1 MQYIIDHPDIVRDL
15 LLRHLQ
21 ITAIALGIALAI
33 ALPLGL
39 LVNRYRW
46 LVVPIVGTLGIL
58 YTIPSLALIILLIP
72 AFGLGSKSVIIALII
87 YAQIILVRN
96 ILVGLQSISPAML
109 EAARGM
115 GMNAWQMWWRVQFPL
130 ALPIMLAGLRIAAVV
145 VIGIA
150 AIGAKF
156 GAGGLGRLLFEGI
169 SGNRYD
175 KIWAGAI
182 TVSALAF
189 AINGLL
195 LLLERSCDPARHGTR
210 RTRRQRAA
218 RDVQESLTPIPG

>member
-1 MQYIIDHPDIVRDL
+1 MRYIIDNPDVVRE
-15 LLRHLQ
+15 LLRQHIQLTG
-21 ITAIALGIALAI
+21 TALAIALAI

-46 LVVPIVGTLGIL
+46 LAVPVVGTLGIL
-58 YTIPSLALIILLIP
+58 YTVPSLALIILLIP
-72 AFGLGSKSVIIALII
+72 AFGLGAKSVIIALIV

-96 ILVGLQSISPAML
+96 ILVGLQSINPAMI

-115 GMNAWQMWWRVQFPL
+115 GMNAWQSWWRVQFPL
-130 ALPIMLAGLRIAAVV
+130 ALPIMLAGMRIAAVV

-156 GAGGLGRLLFEGI
+156 GAGGLGRLLFDGI
-169 SGNRYD
+169 SGNRSD

-182 TVSALAF
+182 SVSALAF
-189 AINGLL
+189 LVNGLL
-195 LLLERSCDPARHGTR
+195 LLLERACDPARR
-210 RTRRQRAA
+210 SARKSPRQRAI
-218 RDVQESLTPIPG
+218 RDADEGLQPLPG